1 MFGGNPRMLMDR
13 ETLKPKNVS
22 ETLARFGSYFKPY
35 WPAMLLVATLIVVS
49 TWTQVVNPDL
59 VGQGVDCYVTPIAAS
74 AFNFPGAPAATE
86 SARNNCWLANGPA
99 SLG

>member
-35 WPAMLLVATLIVVS
+35 WPAMLLVAVLIVVS
-49 TWTQVVNPDL
+49 TWTEVVNPDL
-59 VGQGVDCYVTPIAAS
+59 VGQVVDCYVTPIGAS
-74 AFNFPGAPAATE
+74 ALNFPGAPAAVE
-86 SARNNCWLANGPA
+86 SAGNNCWLAKDPA
-99 SLG
+99 